1 MENQRFIQRQLREL
15 WDQLRG
21 KKPHMPHFLDEV
33 RLDGLRGLKDL
44 RISLQYPVSVIAGTN
59 ASGKST
65 VLFSLAAAYRVP
77 DTSARTY
84 APAALFPNY
93 SPKAG
98 EHRDPKSEITM
109 DYEYST
115 PEGGRTMRW
124 RRSKSGWSRSYF
136 GRPAAKQ
143 PERALYL
150 RTLSNLSN
158 PSEIRSLLSMSSLS
172 QAPTEHL
179 LTPEQLSFAS
189 GMLPLRY
196 DQVARLETKKKN
208 LLFAQSGST
217 SYSEFH
223 MSSGERAILRMSAE
237 IAQIDDALILI
248 DEVEAGLHP
257 WVQQLLMLQ
266 LQQLAL
272 RNNLQI
278 VVTSHSPAVL
288 DCVPPEGRIF
298 LDRDSDT
305 GEIRLTPPHRDLIQN
320 ALYGRSKDKLN
331 ILCEDDVSEGIIRGV
346 LDHLWGTGAG
356 IRHEQIEVGRD
367 TGASEFPQ
375 HAKAFSSFDLLQ
387 NFIFVMDGDQ
397 KNTEIPEKIQEQS
410 GSQKV
415 PIIFLPGDEAPE
427 VWLWRVIEQGDS
439 ELHKQLGIDRQ
450 MIDQINNFY
459 AQATGSES
467 KIAKTKVADLANR
480 VSRGLLEYCRSIARH
495 EAENDASELQP
506 VITEIRDTL
515 EKWRSLI

>member
-93 SPKAG
+93 SPQAG

-109 DYEYST
+109 DYGYST
-115 PEGGRTMRW
+115 PDGRRSMRW
-124 RRSKSGWSRSYF
+124 RQSKSRWSRSYF
-136 GRPAAKQ
+136 GRESAEQ
-143 PERALYL
+143 PSRALYL

-158 PSEIRSLLSMSSLS
+158 PSEIRSLLRMSSLS
-172 QAPTEHL
+172 QVPTEHP

-189 GMLPLRY
+189 SLLPLRY
-196 DQVARLETKKKN
+196 DRVARLEAESKN

-237 IAQIDDALILI
+237 IAQIEDALILI

-272 RNNLQI
+272 RNDLQI
-278 VVTSHSPAVL
+278 VVTSHSPTVL
-288 DCVPPEGRIF
+288 ECVPLEGRIF

-305 GEIRLTPPHRDLIQN
+305 GEIHLVPPYRDFIQN

-331 ILCEDDVSEGIIRGV
+331 ILCEDDVAEGIIRGV
-346 LDHLWGTGAG
+346 LDQLWTENG
-356 IRHEQIEVGRD
+356 IHNEQIEVGRD
-367 TGASEFPQ
+367 TGATEFPQ
-375 HAKAFSSFDLLQ
+375 HAKAFSSFGLLSS
-387 NFIFVMDGDQ
+387 FVFVLDGDQ
-397 KNTEIPEKIQEQS
+397 RYTNIPDRIQEQS
-410 GSQKV
+410 NFQEV

-439 ELHKQLGIDRQ
+439 ELHRLLGVDRYMIDRL
-450 MIDQINNFY
+450 NNFY

-467 KIAKTKVADLANR
+467 KIAKTKVADLANQ
-480 VSRGLLEYCRSIARH
+480 VSRGLLEYCRSIAKH
-495 EAENDASELQP
+495 EAENPASELQP

-515 EKWRSLI
+515 EQWRTLI